1 MVQVVTDVAVTVV
14 VVVAVVI
21 VNVAARRKERS
32 FYDLRIIKYKNL
44 LNNKTIFN
52 VNLCKIEIRTTKVDV
67 GEKDSAKVGLHWRLV

>member
-1 MVQVVTDVAVTVV
+1 MVQVVTDVTVTVV

-32 FYDLRIIKYKNL
+32 FYDLRIKYKNL